1 MSEGFEMMKEYV
13 ARRPY
18 QISMLQ
24 EKQGHQESREMLA
37 AAGTVSLGT
46 QGRSGNYK
54 LLDRAGSKQ
63 TKPIRLLPFYIMHDE
78 VLGIVMV
85 HQAIRLRT
93 KVTVWE

>member
-46 QGRSGNYK
+46 QGRSGN
-54 LLDRAGSKQ
+54 
-63 TKPIRLLPFYIMHDE
+63 
-78 VLGIVMV
+78 
-85 HQAIRLRT
+85 
-93 KVTVWE
+93 